1 MSLGFM
7 IAKDIPLS
15 LYVHWP
21 WCVRKCPYCDFNSH
35 TLPTCQSEAT
45 TAYMKALVADMKRS
59 LTLVGK
65 RPLQSIFIGGG
76 TPSLIAP
83 TALEHFLDE
92 VAKTYSL
99 ASDIEITMEA
109 NPGTIDTEH
118 FHAYRQAGVNR
129 LSMGVQSFSDE
140 KLSALGRIHNRS
152 DAWKAIEIV
161 HQNFD
166 NFNLDVMYALPSQ
179 TLPELIFDLTE
190 ALKAKSTHLS
200 FYQLTIEPNTVFAKK
215 TPENLPDDDLCA
227 QMQEMVVSTL
237 EAHGFEHYEISGYA
251 QPNRRC
257 RHNLNYWQF
266 GDYIAC
272 GAGAHSKVTTADGKI
287 LREVRY
293 SQPESFI
300 RHALNDSA
308 IAQTRIVEKDEQ
320 AFEFMLNALRLK
332 EGVSI
337 DTLLQRTDLTLE
349 DIAEPLKK
357 AQSLKLMSDP
367 LERIV
372 ATPIGWNYLS
382 DLQELFL

>member
-1 MSLGFM
+1 M

-35 TLPTCQSEAT
+35 ALPTCQSEAK
-45 TAYMKALVADMKRS
+45 TAYMKALVADMKAS
-59 LTLVGK
+59 LSLVGN

-109 NPGTIDTEH
+109 NPGTIDAEH
-118 FHAYRQAGVNR
+118 FRAYRQAGVNR

-227 QMQEMVVSTL
+227 QMQETVVSTL
-237 EAHGFEHYEISGYA
+237 ESHGFEHYEISGYA
-251 QPNRRC
+251 KPNHRC

-272 GAGAHSKVTTADGKI
+272 GAGAHSKVTTADGVI

-300 RHALNDSA
+300 RHALDDSA

>member
-1 MSLGFM
+1 M

-35 TLPTCQSEAT
+35 ALPSCQNEAT
-45 TAYMKALVADMKRS
+45 TAYMLALVADMKRS
-59 LTLVGK
+59 LTLVGD

-83 TALEHFLDE
+83 TALEHFLNE

-109 NPGTIDTEH
+109 NPGTIDAKH

-140 KLSALGRIHNRS
+140 KLLALGRIHNRS

-227 QMQEMVVSTL
+227 QMQETVVSTL

-251 QPNRRC
+251 QPNHRC

-272 GAGAHSKVTTADGKI
+272 GAGAHSKITTLEGKI

-300 RHALNDSA
+300 RHALEDSA

-372 ATPIGWNYLS
+372 ATPTGWNYLS

>member
-1 MSLGFM
+1 
-7 IAKDIPLS
+7 
-15 LYVHWP
+15 
-21 WCVRKCPYCDFNSH
+21 
-35 TLPTCQSEAT
+35 
-45 TAYMKALVADMKRS
+45 MKALVADMKRS

>member
-1 MSLGFM
+1 M
-7 IAKDIPLS
+7 ITKDIPLS

-35 TLPTCQSEAT
+35 ALPSCQSEAT
-45 TAYMKALVADMKRS
+45 TAYMEALVADMKRS
-59 LTLVGK
+59 RTLVGN

-76 TPSLIAP
+76 TPSLIVP

-109 NPGTIDTEH
+109 NPGTIDAEH

-140 KLSALGRIHNRS
+140 KLFILGRIHNRS
-152 DAWKAIEIV
+152 DAWKAIEII

-179 TLPELIFDLTE
+179 TLPELIFDLSE

-200 FYQLTIEPNTVFAKK
+200 FYQLTIEPNTIFAKK

-227 QMQEMVVSTL
+227 QMQETVVSTL
-237 EAHGFEHYEISGYA
+237 ESHGFEHYEISGYA
-251 QPNRRC
+251 KPDRRC

-300 RHALNDSA
+300 RHASEDSA

-349 DIAEPLKK
+349 DIAEPLRK